1 MTRSVNFC
9 PLCGARL
16 EHQRRLGKIRPVC
29 PNCGHIVFFDPK
41 VAVVIFVKQDNR
53 ILLVKRAVDPGKG
66 RWAFP
71 AGFVDAGED
80 PREAARREFREETG
94 LDIEITG
101 LLDVFPR
108 NTDDGGTADIIIAYA
123 ARAAGGAL
131 QADDDAEA
139 VGWFTSDDLPELVF
153 ATTMMLVERWVK
165 GEI

>member
-1 MTRSVNFC
+1 MTRIANFC
-9 PLCGARL
+9 PLCGTRL
-16 EHQRRLGKIRPVC
+16 EQQHRLGKIRPVC

-41 VAVVIFVKQDNR
+41 VAVVVFVEQDNR

-71 AGFVDAGED
+71 AGFVDAGEA

-94 LDIEITG
+94 LDIEITR

-108 NTDDGGTADIIIAYA
+108 NADDGGTADIIIAYA
-123 ARAAGGAL
+123 AHIIGGAL
-131 QADDDAEA
+131 HPDDDAEA
-139 VGWFTSDDLPELVF
+139 VGWFTAEDLPELVF
-153 ATTMMLVERWVK
+153 ATTAILVERWVK